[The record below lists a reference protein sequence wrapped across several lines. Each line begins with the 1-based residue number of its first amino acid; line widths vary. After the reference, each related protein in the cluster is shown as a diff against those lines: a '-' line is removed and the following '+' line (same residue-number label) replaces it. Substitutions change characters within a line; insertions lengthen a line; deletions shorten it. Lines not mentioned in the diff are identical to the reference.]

1 MVTGQAGDHYGR
13 LAAYEVFARHGKD
26 PALYHLGQVRA
37 TDLDDAEMYAYTM
50 YDERRWEEMF
60 LVKKEHIIEVI
71 PPD

>member
-1 MVTGQAGDHYGR
+1 MVADAAGEHYGR

-37 TDLDDAEMYAYTM
+37 ADLDDAEMYAYTI

-60 LVKKEHIIEVI
+60 LVMKDEIIEVI

>member
-1 MVTGQAGDHYGR
+1 MVGDAARELYGR

-26 PALYHLGQVRA
+26 PALYHLGEVRA
-37 TDLDDAEMYAYTM
+37 TDPDDAEMYAYTM

-60 LVKKEHIIEVI
+60 LAKKSDIVEVI